1 MVNFR
6 QLNSQRE
13 HPSVIEPRSLFQT
26 LGREQQYEYLRDVQG
41 DVLDDWF
48 KRKDEQDLVIKMN
61 TGSGKTLVG
70 LLLLWSRLKEG
81 YGPALYLCPNNY
93 LVSQVRHEADRLGIK
108 HLDFESD
115 NRFPEGFY
123 DSTGILITNVQKLF
137 NGLSVFRVAGR
148 PDPVRVGTILID
160 DAHTC
165 INTAREQF
173 TASFLRDSVVGRRL
187 FSFFN
192 DALRQQA
199 IGMYEDINR
208 GVRDAFIRVPYW
220 VWQQRIQDVASL
232 FSDNSDSE
240 ELKFVWPFLR
250 HGEVLSNSIAVISG
264 DRIEIAPGRIPI
276 SLIPSFTNASSRV
289 YMSAT
294 LVDDAALIKDFAA
307 NPESA
312 RDPIK
317 PKVLG
322 DIGERLIISPA
333 LVDSRIEE
341 TTTTKLVANIQ
352 SDHQANVVILVP
364 SSHRGRLWETDGV
377 MKVPGADISAVIQ
390 RLSSSVANTAILAN
404 RYDGIDLPNDAC
416 RVLVIDD
423 LPSEHRLVNLSEATS
438 RQESPILKRQIAQ
451 KIEQGMGR
459 GVRSRTDH
467 CVVILT
473 GKHLVSFMSQV
484 ENQSFFTAETKR
496 QIGIGKDLTA
506 ELKREAGN
514 PYQAILDLVSQCL
527 KRDPDWQDY
536 HRAAVQNTQMEQEP
550 ASANIELASAEF
562 QAWRHALNGQYS
574 RAAAKIARLID
585 KNNDLAD
592 VDVGWYLQLQAEYL
606 HHIDPTGALEKQLKA
621 HELNSNLLKPPQGV
635 QFRKIQARTTGQS
648 EAVIDWVRRFN
659 EPNALV
665 ADVNT
670 ILEDLTFGVSH
681 DVFEK
686 ALNDLAAVI
695 GFQSQRPDKESKRG
709 PDVLW
714 RMADGHYLVIEA
726 KNQVDLDRQNIFK
739 KEAEQLGHHITW
751 FNQTF
756 LGEQHTPILIHPSA
770 ILAHDAYLD
779 ANASIIQEDDL
790 QRFVNTVRG
799 FVTVLAGKSLHLL
812 SATDVAAQLQTHE
825 LRPSDILNKHLKK
838 KASK

>member
-48 KRKDEQDLVIKMN
+48 KRRDEQDLVIKMN

-81 YGPALYLCPNNY
+81 KGPALYLCPNNY
-93 LVSQVRHEADRLGIK
+93 LVSQVRHEADRVGIK
-108 HLDFESD
+108 HFDFESD

-123 DSTGILITNVQKLF
+123 DSTGILIATVHRLF
-137 NGLSVFRVAGR
+137 NGLSVFRVAEK
-148 PDPVRVGTILID
+148 PDPVKVGTILID

-173 TASFLRDSVVGRRL
+173 TASFPRDSAVGRRL
-187 FSFFN
+187 FSFFGE
-192 DALRQQA
+192 ALRQQS
-199 IGMYEDINR
+199 IGMYEDIDR
-208 GVRDAFIRVPYW
+208 GDRDAFIRVPYW

-232 FSDNSDSE
+232 FSDNSNSK

-264 DRIEIAPGRIPI
+264 DRIEIAPARIPI
-276 SLIPSFTNASSRV
+276 RLIPTFTNALSRV

-307 NPESA
+307 NPKST

-333 LVDSRIEE
+333 LVDSGIEE
-341 TTTTKLVANIQ
+341 TTTVKLVSNIQ
-352 SDHQANVVILVP
+352 SDHQANVVVLVP
-364 SSHRGRLWETDGV
+364 SNRRGRLWETDGV
-377 MKVPGADISAVIQ
+377 MKVPEADISDVIQ

-423 LPSEHRLVNLSEATS
+423 LPSEHRLINLSEAKS
-438 RQESPILKRQIAQ
+438 RQGSPILKRQIAQ

-473 GKHLVSFMSQV
+473 GRHLVSFMSQI

-506 ELKREAGN
+506 ELKRDAIN

-527 KRDPDWQDY
+527 RRDPDWQDY
-536 HRAAVQNTQMEQEP
+536 HRGAVQDTQTEQGA
-550 ASANIELASAEF
+550 ASANIDLASGEF
-562 QAWRHALNGQYS
+562 QAWRYALSGQYS
-574 RAAAKIARLID
+574 RAAEEIASLID
-585 KNNDLAD
+585 KNNELAD
-592 VDVGWYLQLQAEYL
+592 VDVAWYLQLQAEYL
-606 HHIDPTGALEKQLKA
+606 HHSDQTGALEKQLKA
-621 HELNSNLLKPPQGV
+621 HELNSSLLKPPQGV
-635 QFRKIQARTTGQS
+635 QFRKIQARTTGQA
-648 EAVIDWVRRFN
+648 EAVLEWVRRFN

-686 ALNDLAAVI
+686 AFNDLAAVI

-726 KNQVDLDRQNIFK
+726 KNQVDLDRQDIFK

-770 ILAHDAYLD
+770 MLAHDAYVD
-779 ANASIIQEDDL
+779 GNARIIQEDDL
-790 QRFVNTVRG
+790 QRFANTVRG
-799 FVTVLAGKSLHLL
+799 FVTALAGKPSQLW
-812 SATDVAAQLQTHE
+812 SAKDVAAQLQTHE
-825 LRPSDILNKHLKK
+825 LRPSDILTKHLKK
-838 KASK
+838 TASR